1 MSKIFRRS
9 LSLLLPQS
17 ARLLFKYFCP
27 DTGFY
32 IRTQSLLL
40 RLSNSDCVMGFRV
53 SAAWLRSCLFSRFR
67 LHQSSV
73 LCTGVLACII
83 PWLIL
88 SDSCPLPWSSLHS
101 PSLTEL
107 SHSFQSCREI
117 HLHLQL
123 SKPWTSPCLLTVTIP
138 LRFGGHV
145 IVLAVGT

>member
-9 LSLLLPQS
+9 LSLLFPKS

-40 RLSNSDCVMGFRV
+40 RPSNSDCAVGFRV
-53 SAAWLRSCLFSRFR
+53 SAAWLHSCPFSRVR
-67 LHQSSV
+67 LHQSWI
-73 LCTGVLACII
+73 LCTGVLARII
-83 PWLIL
+83 PWLIP
-88 SDSCPLPWSSLHS
+88 SDNCPLTWSSLHS
-101 PSLTEL
+101 PSFTEL

-117 HLHLQL
+117 HLHLEP

-138 LRFGGHV
+138 LHFGGMS
-145 IVLAVGT
+145 